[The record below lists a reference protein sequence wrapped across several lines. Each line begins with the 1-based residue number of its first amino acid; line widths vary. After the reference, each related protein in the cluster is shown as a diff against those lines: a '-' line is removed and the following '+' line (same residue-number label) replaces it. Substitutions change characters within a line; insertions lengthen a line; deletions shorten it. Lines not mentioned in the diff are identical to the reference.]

1 VIVADTGAVVA
12 LLDADD
18 RHHAVLRAT
27 FEQDRRAW
35 LLPWAI
41 LPEVDYLALTQLGQ
55 VVEDAFVDDVTSGA
69 FVVDWGKPG
78 DLERAREL
86 NRRYRALKLGLV
98 DTIVMAIA
106 ERRRAHAIATLDERH
121 FAAVKLRAQPKL
133 LPRDG

>member
-1 VIVADTGAVVA
+1 M
-12 LLDADD
+12 
-18 RHHAVLRAT
+18 
-27 FEQDRRAW
+27 
-35 LLPWAI
+35 
-41 LPEVDYLALTQLGQ
+41 DYLALTQLGQ

-121 FAAVKLRAQPKL
+121 FAAVKLRVQPKL